1 MLHYNANFL
10 ITVKLLEYFFS
21 VIFSVT
27 AYFLLSKCIE
37 QFMTPLKFITLQPN
51 LPMANEKV
59 PLLLNTVLYAEYF
72 YLSIL
77 KFLVNL
83 TAPIKGFS
91 KLGQSP
97 QLWFEKN
104 IS

>member
-1 MLHYNANFL
+1 MQIFL
-10 ITVKLLEYFFS
+10 ITAKLLEYFFS
-21 VIFSVT
+21 VIFLVT

-51 LPMANEKV
+51 LPMGNENV
-59 PLLLNTVLYAEYF
+59 LLLLNTVLYAEYF

-83 TAPIKGFS
+83 TASIKRFS
-91 KLGQSP
+91 KVGQSSH
-97 QLWFEKN
+97 L
-104 IS
+104 